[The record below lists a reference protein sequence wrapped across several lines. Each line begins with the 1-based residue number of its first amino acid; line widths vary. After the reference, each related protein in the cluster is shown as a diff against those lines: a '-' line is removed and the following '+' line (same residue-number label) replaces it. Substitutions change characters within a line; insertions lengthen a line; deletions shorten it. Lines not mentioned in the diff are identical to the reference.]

1 MKLLQGY
8 ISFVLGLSF
17 CLLALGDE
25 MVQTKYVAV
34 GEGERHSYRNLSLHG
49 LAACS
54 QLVSNIICVCILTV
68 TYSCNN

>member
-1 MKLLQGY
+1 MELLQGF

-34 GEGERHSYRNLSLHG
+34 GESELRSYMESQCTRSSSLQPIG
-49 LAACS
+49 
-54 QLVSNIICVCILTV
+54 QQYICLYLDCDL
-68 TYSCNN
+68 

>member
-1 MKLLQGY
+1 MELLQGY

-34 GEGERHSYRNLSLHG
+34 GESEQRSYMESQSTWFSSLQSWSAMYLSM
-49 LAACS
+49 S
-54 QLVSNIICVCILTV
+54 
-68 TYSCNN
+68 

>member
-1 MKLLQGY
+1 MELLQGY

-34 GEGERHSYRNLSLHG
+34 GESERRSYIEFQSTRSSSLQPIG
-49 LAACS
+49 
-54 QLVSNIICVCILTV
+54 QQYVCL
-68 TYSCNN
+68 YLDCDL

>member
-1 MKLLQGY
+1 MAVYRVIFNLQNYLKITTSIVFVTMELLQGY

-34 GEGERHSYRNLSLHG
+34 GESERHSYMEFQS
-49 LAACS
+49 
-54 QLVSNIICVCILTV
+54 T
-68 TYSCNN
+68 

>member
-1 MKLLQGY
+1 MQGY

-34 GEGERHSYRNLSLHG
+34 GESERRSYMEFQSTRSSSLQPIG
-49 LAACS
+49 
-54 QLVSNIICVCILTV
+54 QQCISL
-68 TYSCNN
+68 CLDCDL